1 MYLLINEGVVILEEG
16 IVVKFSDIDVIY
28 VYGYGFF
35 VYCGGFM

>member
-1 MYLLINEGVVILEEG
+1 MFIFINEGVCILEEG

-35 VYCGGFM
+35 VYWGGFM